1 MTFRSVPWTS
11 QPQGSVPALRNG
23 VKASSIFVPNASLYG
38 ALHSTHFIGTVAG
51 GRELVMPFSPAQ
63 AVSAGHGNVS
73 FSAEWTIVCVYR
85 RNAEDLGWSRAFS
98 AGSESATSAVFGLAY
113 GYAGYSLGQLY
124 IVVSGSNASTVAN
137 YSPTD
142 TDPVGVVS
150 VQVFTCKDGVVTSWK
165 NGWLKVAGATAN
177 IGSVNAG
184 QMYLGS
190 QVEGRSGG
198 FSILGLITLPYGLS
212 DRDGRDLSA
221 NPWQIFQPRKLPI
234 FVDIP
239 VDHNIYAY
247 SDESAITT
255 ETSEYPSTGSVFND
269 SSQDT
274 NSSAESSSVLVN
286 LSAAS
291 TEPSISQEYNTSQA
305 MLQSVRA
312 DTNASQESSTSQA
325 TLQSVLIEFNAS
337 QDAQTQGA
345 TSSNTITDINSVTD
359 SSTKVYT
366 AQTTLND
373 TNSVVDTQTAQAQ
386 LYAARSEV
394 NNAVESMS
402 ALAQLYAAKTESSS
416 ATETSTQGASS
427 SNSTTDSTS
436 VTDSST
442 GAYTSQATLSDNNTS
457 TDSTT
462 VQAQF
467 YAAKTETA
475 TTLDSLL
482 AQASLLAVKLETT
495 SPTDSR
501 TTSTTFVA
509 AQLNTV
515 NIIDTYAAIASLTAQ
530 LHTIS
535 NSIEV
540 LLSNSVSSANILEI
554 TIALDDFYA
563 LLEQLIYQLSQVV
576 FMNETLAFTLIP
588 ISRTTSLRAETNA
601 PLDVPAIRL
610 NQFLATKPITTYIRT

>member
-11 QPQGSVPALRNG
+11 QPQWAVGVDWSNPITRGLTLALLPNYEAVAGVDASGDQTAYNDGLYTKGTTCYIPASHPFYSIKNG
-23 VKASSIFVPNASLYG
+23 HTILCVAKVLALIDYAALFICSYNAAGTAPYVALGFTAGASTAVSCGQSFVAYNSSSFDAIQSSTGYFVVSDKQQVFANTRSGTNASFY
-38 ALHSTHFIGTVAG
+38 IGGV
-51 GRELVMPFSPAQ
+51 FSHNESGLDVSPDFVNRRPIAMG
-63 AVSAGHGNVS
+63 AVSKPVAL
-73 FSAEWTIVCVYR
+73 T
-85 RNAEDLGWSRAFS
+85 LAFS
-98 AGSESATSAVFGLAY
+98 RVLSASE
-113 GYAGYSLGQLY
+113 
-124 IVVSGSNASTVAN
+124 I
-137 YSPTD
+137 
-142 TDPVGVVS
+142 
-150 VQVFTCKDGVVTSWK
+150 
-165 NGWLKVAGATAN
+165 
-177 IGSVNAG
+177 
-184 QMYLGS
+184 
-190 QVEGRSGG
+190 RS
-198 FSILGLITLPYGLS
+198 
-212 DRDGRDLSA
+212 LSA

-247 SDESAITT
+247 TDESATT
-255 ETSEYPSTGSVFND
+255 NETSEYPSTGSVFND
-269 SSQDT
+269 GSQDT
-274 NSSAESSSVLVN
+274 TSSAESSSVLVN
-286 LSAAS
+286 LNAAS
-291 TEPSISQEYNTSQA
+291 IEPSTSQESSTSQA
-305 MLQSVRA
+305 ALQAARVES
-312 DTNASQESSTSQA
+312 NASQESSTSQA
-325 TLQSVLIEFNAS
+325 TLQSVLTESNAS
-337 QDAQTQGA
+337 QDTQTQGA
-345 TSSNTITDINSVTD
+345 TSSNTTTDTNSVTD

-366 AQTTLND
+366 AQTTIND
-373 TNSVVDTQTAQAQ
+373 TNNVVDTQTAQAQ

-394 NNAVESMS
+394 NNALDSIL

-427 SNSTTDSTS
+427 SNTTTDSTS

-442 GAYTSQATLSDNNTS
+442 RAYTAQATLSDSITS
-457 TDSTT
+457 TDNSA

-475 TTLDSLL
+475 TMLDSLL
-482 AQASLLAVKLETT
+482 AQASLLAVKLETA

-501 TTSTTFVA
+501 NTSTTFVA

-540 LLSNSVSSANILEI
+540 LLGNSISSANTLEI
-554 TIALDDFYA
+554 TTALDDFYA

-588 ISRTTSLRAETNA
+588 ISRTTSLRAETRRNTTFNSS
-601 PLDVPAIRL
+601 IRL